1 MLGRRPCPSRAGE
14 TDAAPTSLHT
24 AIRAI
29 PRFHRKITRARVA
42 LQRAVLRI
50 RRGHFDLVILAV
62 LSTCESKRVLP
73 SDVGRDLLADPG
85 GFLERCRDKGFSAR
99 DLGDTGK
106 HTRVLVA
113 VGRIEN

>member
-29 PRFHRKITRARVA
+29 SRLHRKISRTRVD

-50 RRGHFDLVILAV
+50 RCRHFDLVILAV
-62 LSTCESKRVLP
+62 LSACESKGVLP
-73 SDVGRDLLADPG
+73 ANVGRDLLADPG
-85 GFLERCRDKGFSAR
+85 GFLERFWDKGFPAG
-99 DLGDTGK
+99 DLGDMGK
-106 HTRVLVA
+106 YTRVPVA
-113 VGRIEN
+113 